1 MFKFLFGRRVTA
13 DASPETMREQLSR
26 ALAEVNGLVAQL
38 DPKPAVTLD
47 PATGE
52 ISLALPEQM
61 PDEAL
66 ALPAPEAE
74 AEADAAENVA
84 PEADEKPAA

>member
-1 MFKFLFGRRVTA
+1 MFKFLFGRRVTE
-13 DASPETMREQLSR
+13 DATPETMREQLSR

-52 ISLALPEQM
+52 ISLALPDQM

-66 ALPAPEAE
+66 ALPAPEETTADV
-74 AEADAAENVA
+74 AADDAATEGA
-84 PEADEKPAA
+84 EKPAA